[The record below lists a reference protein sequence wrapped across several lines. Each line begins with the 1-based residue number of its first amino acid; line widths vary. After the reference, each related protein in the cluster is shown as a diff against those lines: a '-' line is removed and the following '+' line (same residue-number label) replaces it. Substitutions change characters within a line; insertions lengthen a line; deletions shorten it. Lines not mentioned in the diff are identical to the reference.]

1 MVKIGRHHWVS
12 RNFSHGVLGQEMVRW
27 HWVYTSFYR
36 TSFFFFLGGGE
47 LVGSKFQKLL
57 MKNLK
62 YNEKVAASNL
72 ALKRIVDL
80 YFVIHFLYPLYPKQ
94 WNVYHL
100 QVKPL
105 HLAVTNVLWILTT
118 PGPLSFKTWGR
129 WEATSHATWTIL
141 ILSLF
146 VVRGIWFRN
155 TNLKQLLLWHMA
167 DIWMLATCLREKRSG
182 GKKGLEW

>member
-1 MVKIGRHHWVS
+1 MASLDK
-12 RNFSHGVLGQEMVRW
+12 RW
-27 HWVYTSFYR
+27 SDDTGCTRVFIEQV
-36 TSFFFFLGGGE
+36 FFFFFWGGGE

-105 HLAVTNVLWILTT
+105 HLAVTNVL
-118 PGPLSFKTWGR
+118 
-129 WEATSHATWTIL
+129 
-141 ILSLF
+141 
-146 VVRGIWFRN
+146 
-155 TNLKQLLLWHMA
+155 
-167 DIWMLATCLREKRSG
+167 
-182 GKKGLEW
+182 